1 MKVLILATVCL
12 AACAMAQHHQHQHQ
26 QQQQQQ
32 QQQQREYDPKFDLS
46 STTTWIPILAYN
58 KEQGQDGSYK
68 ASYKTGNNI
77 DAQETGF
84 IKDINEQ
91 HPNGVL
97 VQHGEYQYEAPNGE
111 LVKVQYTA
119 DEHGFRATGDHIPT
133 APPIPL
139 EIQKGLEQIYEGIKK
154 NAERAKSDP
163 AFAKQQEARAQ
174 ADYYGHYVPS
184 K

>member
-12 AACAMAQHHQHQHQ
+12 AACAVAQHHQHQQ
-26 QQQQQQ
+26 QSEQL
-32 QQQQREYDPKFDLS
+32 RFDTS

-84 IKDINEQ
+84 LKDINEQ
-91 HPNGVL
+91 HPNGIL

-111 LVKVQYTA
+111 VVKVQYTA
-119 DEHGFRATGDHIPT
+119 DEHGFRAIGDHIPT

-139 EIQKGLEQIYEGIKK
+139 EIQKGLEQIFDGIKK
-154 NAERAKSDP
+154 NAELNAQRAKSDP
-163 AFAKQQEARAQ
+163 EFAKKQEARAQ